1 VFCQRDPCNCGEQAR
16 IDADTQIIL
25 AALSRVREETA
36 EENIPRTY
44 RRLPWL
50 GGKGV
55 IYGVFGTSSNSYADR
70 LEERITQLEGALRE
84 IAGLGARYSHNSDI
98 ALAAVRRAR
107 AVLTTEG
114 GKGQT
119 FRQHE
124 RTCPAYG
131 NYQPPYE
138 ECDCGAEGGKGE

>member
-36 EENIPRTY
+36 EENIPRTP

-70 LEERITQLEGALRE
+70 LEERITQLEGALRSNIE
-84 IAGLGARYSHNSDI
+84 LFEAWRDGIFAQVGIQWVEEPPAIR
-98 ALAAVRRAR
+98 AVRAL
-107 AVLTTEG
+107 LTS
-114 GKGQT
+114 
-119 FRQHE
+119 
-124 RTCPAYG
+124 
-131 NYQPPYE
+131 
-138 ECDCGAEGGKGE
+138 EGGKGE